1 MGPVP
6 DECKLIMTM
15 LSLAIALTTL
25 APSMHATHLRT
36 EYLENPIGIG
46 ETSPRL
52 SWWCE
57 SDKRGD
63 MQSAYQVLVASSP
76 SLLAR
81 DQADLW
87 DSGVQKA
94 DQSIQVVYAGK
105 PLLSRQEAFWKVRL
119 WDKDGVAGQF

>member
-1 MGPVP
+1 
-6 DECKLIMTM
+6 M
-15 LSLAIALTTL
+15 LSSLVALVTL
-25 APSMHATHLRT
+25 TSTMHATHLRT

-63 MQSAYQVLVASSP
+63 MQGAYQVLVASSP

-81 DQADLW
+81 GQGDLW
-87 DSGVQKA
+87 DSGIRKG

-119 WDKDGVAGQF
+119 WDKDGVGGQFSPV

>member
-1 MGPVP
+1 
-6 DECKLIMTM
+6 M
-15 LSLAIALTTL
+15 LSIAVTTV
-25 APSMHATHLRT
+25 AFVYAMHATHLRT
-36 EYLENPIGIG
+36 EYLDNPIGIG

-57 SDKRGD
+57 SEKRGD

-81 DQADLW
+81 DQGDLW
-87 DSGVQKA
+87 DSGVQKT

-105 PLLSRQEAFWKVRL
+105 PLHSRQEAFWKVRL
-119 WDKDGVAGQF
+119 WDKSGVAGQFSSVGHFEIGLLH

>member
-1 MGPVP
+1 
-6 DECKLIMTM
+6 M
-15 LSLAIALTTL
+15 LCSLVALATL
-25 APSMHATHLRT
+25 TSAMHATHLRT

-57 SDKRGD
+57 SSKRSD

-76 SLLAR
+76 SLLTR
-81 DQADLW
+81 DQGDLW
-87 DSGVQKA
+87 DSGVQKE

-105 PLLSRQEAFWKVRL
+105 PLTSRQEAFWKVRT
-119 WDKDGVAGQF
+119 